1 MSAEK
6 NILAKVFDHLD
17 RQGPGGAAFTR
28 QALRLIPSLPAHPN
42 ILDVGCGAGAQTLA
56 LAQEVAANITA
67 LDNSSELL
75 AKLKQR
81 LQNEKLLSSVQLAQG
96 SMFDLN
102 FSPESYDVLW
112 SEGAIYIIGF
122 ERGLREWQ
130 RLVKKG
136 GYIVTSHLSWLKDN
150 IPQQLR
156 DFWSQETE
164 VLTIEENIKKIKA
177 AGLSPFSHFALP
189 PEAWWENF
197 YVPIQNRIEQLG
209 QGDLSVT
216 EQKEIA
222 GLEKEIEIYK
232 KFSSYY
238 GYVFY
243 LMQKP
248 QAT

>member
-1 MSAEK
+1 
-6 NILAKVFDHLD
+6 
-17 RQGPGGAAFTR
+17 
-28 QALRLIPSLPAHPN
+28 
-42 ILDVGCGAGAQTLA
+42 
-56 LAQEVAANITA
+56 